1 MEIAGNVS
9 LDSRQE
15 NNQLKIYFRGRF
27 GQRNSFKRATL
38 FFIEVSVPDFCFR
51 FSDWIMEVI
60 RQFVLH
66 LIFYE
71 NKNNI
76 KTVH

>member
-1 MEIAGNVS
+1 MEIAENVS

-15 NNQLKIYFRGRF
+15 NNKLKIYLRGRF
-27 GQRNSFKRATL
+27 GQRNSFNRATL
-38 FFIEVSVPDFCFR
+38 FFIEVSVSDFFL

-66 LIFYE
+66 FIFHE

>member
-15 NNQLKIYFRGRF
+15 NNKLKIYFRGRF
-27 GQRNSFKRATL
+27 GQRNSFNRATL
-38 FFIEVSVPDFCFR
+38 FFIEVSVSDFFL

-66 LIFYE
+66 FIFHE

>member
-15 NNQLKIYFRGRF
+15 NNKLKIYFRGRF
-27 GQRNSFKRATL
+27 GQRNSFNRATL
-38 FFIEVSVPDFCFR
+38 FFIEVSVSDFFL
-51 FSDWIMEVI
+51 FSDWIMGVI

-66 LIFYE
+66 FIFHE

>member
-15 NNQLKIYFRGRF
+15 NNKLKIYFRGRF
-27 GQRNSFKRATL
+27 GQRNSFKRAPL

-66 LIFYE
+66 FIFYE

-76 KTVH
+76 KTVY